1 MEVYL
6 AAVAL
11 GVLAVVGIVTVSLR
25 SGREREAE
33 SATDLFAVR
42 RRELSREAEFQNL
55 GAEELE
61 ALEEELALNHLDE
74 SAQLDPPSEP
84 ESAARVPLLPL
95 VACSVATLV
104 VATSL
109 YAVWGEPGAPVLSQ
123 ASEIMRGGD
132 RTEMRALED
141 ALEKRL
147 AREDDD
153 ANSWFVLGHLRTQ
166 LEDHEGAA
174 AAFEALH
181 EVAGPLVD
189 VDVAWAQARYR
200 ADGGRMSAATREIVD
215 RVLATQPDHPTMLQL
230 LTVDAVHRSDF
241 RAAVDFLSRALRQ
254 SMTASRRTELT
265 EVLALARSRLPRD
278 EASVADPPASETPV
292 GISMSVS
299 LVSALVADPG
309 TPVFVIAR
317 DPDAPRPPLA
327 VRRLTVADLPAQIEL
342 TDADAMMPGRTLS
355 DLESVELL
363 ARVSRSG
370 SPSARPGDFESDVTT
385 SEHGGESVAL
395 RIQHRLP

>member
-6 AAVAL
+6 ATVAL
-11 GVLAVVGIVTVSLR
+11 GVLAVVGIVTVALR
-25 SGREREAE
+25 PGREREPE
-33 SATDLFAVR
+33 SATALFAVR

-55 GAEELE
+55 SVEELA

-74 SAQLDPPSEP
+74 SAQLDPPAES
-84 ESAARVPLLPL
+84 ESASRVPLVPL

-104 VATSL
+104 VATGL
-109 YAVWGEPGAPVLSQ
+109 YAVWGEPGAPVLSR
-123 ASEIMRGGD
+123 AAEIMRGED

-141 ALEKRL
+141 GLLNRL
-147 AREDDD
+147 AREDED

-174 AAFEALH
+174 DAFEALH

-189 VDVAWAQARYR
+189 VDVVWAQARYR
-200 ADGGRMSAATREIVD
+200 ADGGQMSAATRVIVD
-215 RVLATQPDHPTMLQL
+215 RVLATQPDHPTMLEL
-230 LTVDAVHRSDF
+230 LTVDAIHRSDF
-241 RAAVDFLSRALRQ
+241 RAAVDHLSRALRQ
-254 SMTASRRTELT
+254 SMPTSRRAELT
-265 EVLALARSRLPRD
+265 EVLALARSRLSRD
-278 EASVADPPASETPV
+278 EALVADAPSSETPV

-299 LVSALVADPG
+299 LASDLLADPG

-327 VRRLTVADLPAQIEL
+327 VRRLTVGDLPAQIEL

-370 SPSARPGDFESDVTT
+370 SPSARPGDFESEVTT
-385 SEHGGESVAL
+385 SKPGGESVSL